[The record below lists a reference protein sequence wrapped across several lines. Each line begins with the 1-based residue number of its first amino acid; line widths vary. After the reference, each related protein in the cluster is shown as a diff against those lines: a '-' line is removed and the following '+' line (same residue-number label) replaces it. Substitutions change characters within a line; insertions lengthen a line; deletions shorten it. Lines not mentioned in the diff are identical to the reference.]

1 MFWSALLACSAWI
14 GSLIETLGHNCTT
27 IFTLAGL
34 RYPTIA
40 MSALNGFL
48 RVTRG
53 VPRALAVVL
62 YIVLVT
68 TNTASLIIVIIA
80 VE

>member
-14 GSLIETLGHNCTT
+14 GGLIKALGHNCAA
-27 IFTLAGL
+27 ILTLAGL
-34 RYPTIA
+34 RYPAIA
-40 MSALNGFL
+40 VSTLEGFL

-62 YIVLVT
+62 YIELVT
-68 TNTASLIIVIIA
+68 TNTASLIVIIIA
-80 VE
+80 IE

>member
-14 GSLIETLGHNCTT
+14 GSLIETLGHNCAT
-27 IFTLAGL
+27 IFTLTGL

-40 MSALNGFL
+40 MSTLESLL

-53 VPRALAVVL
+53 VPGALAVVL